1 MQSLRY
7 QQIVSTMIL
16 VAFVSDQFV
25 RKPFPIDR
33 DRSQLIGISLEGRFA
48 PTALVKPR
56 HFIEVPVS
64 SQGYVLYLFNMLQT
78 QREVGQFHLSIGM
91 ITILLWCID
100 HQLLLITNP
109 IVGVMVSALV
119 LSGVDRGFDPRLGQ
133 TKYYKIGC

>member
-1 MQSLRY
+1 
-7 QQIVSTMIL
+7 MIL

-48 PTALVKPR
+48 PTALFKPR